1 MRTRYIVT
9 YDISE
14 KKRLRR
20 VFKTCKN
27 YGTHLQFSVFEC
39 DLTASEKIELETK
52 LKETLK
58 ADADQVLFIRLGPAN
73 ERTELSITSLG
84 QPHTSFDSPCYVV

>member
-1 MRTRYIVT
+1 MRTRYIIT

-27 YGTHLQFSVFEC
+27 FGTHLQFSVFEC
-39 DLTASEKIELETK
+39 DLTPTERIQFEEQ
-52 LKETLK
+52 LKESIQP
-58 ADADQVLFIRLGPAN
+58 DADQVLFIRLGPAHHRD
-73 ERTELSITSLG
+73 EISISALG
-84 QPHTSFDSPCYVV
+84 QPYTPFDSPCYVV

>member
-9 YDISE
+9 YDVAE

-27 YGTHLQFSVFEC
+27 FGTHLQFSVFEC
-39 DLTASEKIELETK
+39 DLTASEKIEMESQ
-52 LKETLK
+52 LKATLK

-73 ERTELSITSLG
+73 ERTELLITALG
-84 QPHTSFDSPCYVV
+84 QPYTSFDAPCYVV